1 MNNISKTILLVE
13 DEPIAAMAKQRSL
26 LKIGYKVIIS
36 DSGEKAIS
44 KIEESGSSI
53 DLILMDIEL
62 GSGIDGIASAELILK
77 NNNIPVIFLTAH
89 TGDEIIKRIEEI
101 TSYGYVPK
109 SADISILDAAIRIA
123 FKLYNAYQSI
133 SQREKTISALAAIV
147 ENSDNIIVHKD
158 LNCRVVAANPAFAK
172 AAGFKSPQNMT
183 GKTDAE
189 IFNVSPDSEPVKTYI
204 ADELKAQTLPRGEFI
219 SREEPV
225 VQPDSSIR
233 YVHTKK
239 FPVYGADDVLIG
251 TGNISVDITERK
263 LENESLRK
271 LSRAIE
277 QTPVS
282 IVITDLNGNIE
293 YVNPKFTELTGYTFD
308 EVKGENPRILKS
320 DKNPPEEYKRL
331 WETITKGGTWTG
343 EFCNIKK
350 DGEIYWESASI
361 SPVFN
366 DEDIITHFVAVKE
379 DITFRKEAEARL
391 KELGKQ
397 KEQLMLELQHEKDLL
412 EKSAKHFRNLIEN
425 SADLITILSDDGIIL
440 YQSPS
445 VKHVLGYDE
454 PEMIGENISSYVH
467 KEDITIFSD
476 KLKNTPA
483 DQYLI
488 EMEFNIQKKDYTWII
503 LESKI
508 RLVKDLHNSGF
519 TIIINS
525 RDVTDNRNLMEEI
538 IQSKN
543 IAEASNKSK
552 SIFLA
557 NMSHELKT
565 PLNSLLGYCR
575 LLEMQ
580 KAGPLNP
587 KQLEFLTI
595 MLDSGNHLLD
605 IITDILDISSIEAG
619 KITLERKKIFITDF
633 IKRFRESIRII
644 AEKKGVD
651 IIFDIDPD
659 AGILY
664 ADQIRLKQ
672 ILYNL
677 LSNAIK
683 FTDSGKKT
691 GLEIK
696 GKNEYIEIRV
706 WDEGCG
712 IPDESLE
719 KIFQPFEQVRNES
732 SVKNQG
738 TGLGLSITK
747 KLVNLHDGEINVE
760 SVCGK
765 GSTFIV
771 LLPGR
776 TPPQ

>member
-1 MNNISKTILLVE
+1 MEKNSKTLLLVE
-13 DEPIAAMAKQRSL
+13 DEPIAALAKQKALS
-26 LKIGYKVIIS
+26 KAGYQVVICS
-36 DSGEKAIS
+36 TGEKAIE

-62 GSGIDGIASAELILK
+62 GSGLDGITTAEIIHKK
-77 NNNIPVIFLTAH
+77 NDIPVIFLTSH
-89 TGDEIIKRIEEI
+89 TGDEIIQRIEEI

-123 FKLYNAYQSI
+123 FKLFNAYISI

-158 LNCRVVAANPAFAK
+158 LNLRVVAANSAFAK
-172 AAGFKSPQNMT
+172 AAGFRSPRDMT
-183 GKTDAE
+183 GKTDAD
-189 IFNVSPDSEPVKTYI
+189 IFNISPDSEPVKSYM
-204 ADELKAQTLPRGEFI
+204 ADELKAQKLPRGEFI

-225 VQPDSSIR
+225 ILPDSSVR

-239 FPVYGADDVLIG
+239 FPVYGTDDKLIG

-263 LENESLRK
+263 LEHERLRK
-271 LSRAIE
+271 LTRAIE

-282 IVITDLNGNIE
+282 IVITDIDGNIE
-293 YVNPKFTELTGYTFD
+293 YVNPKFTQLTGYTF
-308 EVKGENPRILKS
+308 EEAKGKNPRILKS
-320 DKNPPEEYKRL
+320 ENNPPEEYKKL
-331 WETITKGGTWTG
+331 WERITKGETWTG
-343 EFCNIKK
+343 EFCNLKK
-350 DGEIYWESASI
+350 NGEEYWESASI

-366 DEDIITHFVAVKE
+366 DDNIITHFVAVKE
-379 DITFRKEAEARL
+379 DITYRKEAEKKL
-391 KELGKQ
+391 LELADQ
-397 KEQLMLELQHEKDLL
+397 KEKLMLELQHERDLL
-412 EKSAKHFRNLIEN
+412 DKSAKHFRNLIEN
-425 SADLITILSDDGIIL
+425 SVDLITILSDDGIIL

-445 VKHVLGYDE
+445 VKFLLGYDE
-454 PEMIGENISSYVH
+454 PEMIGENISSYVRQ
-467 KEDITIFSD
+467 EDILIFIE
-476 KLKNTPA
+476 KLNKAPV
-483 DQYLI
+483 DQEII
-488 EMEFNIQKKDYTWII
+488 EMEFNIQKKDKSWII

-508 RLVKDLHNSGF
+508 RLVKDLHNTGF
-519 TIIINS
+519 TVIINS
-525 RDVTDNRNLMEEI
+525 RDATDNRNLMKEL

-543 IAEASNKSK
+543 IAESSNKSK

-595 MLDSGNHLLD
+595 MQDSGNHLLD

-619 KITLERKKIFITDF
+619 KITLERKKILLTDF

-651 IIFDIDPD
+651 IIFKIDPD
-659 AGILY
+659 SGILY

-683 FTDSGKKT
+683 FTDSGKRT
-691 GLEIK
+691 GLDIN

-712 IPDESLE
+712 IPAESLE

-747 KLVNLHDGEINVE
+747 KLVKLHDGEISVE
-760 SVCGK
+760 SICGK
-765 GSTFIV
+765 GSTFMV

>member
-1 MNNISKTILLVE
+1 MDKNSTTILLVE
-13 DEPIAAMAKQRSL
+13 DEPIAALAKQKALS
-26 LKIGYKVIIS
+26 KIGYKVKIS
-36 DSGEKAIS
+36 DSGEKAIE
-44 KIEESGSSI
+44 IIQQSGS
-53 DLILMDIEL
+53 DFNLILMDIEL
-62 GSGIDGIASAELILK
+62 GSGLDGIACAELIQK

-89 TGDEIIKRIEEI
+89 GGDEIIKRIEEI

-123 FKLYNAYQSI
+123 FKLFNAYNSI

-172 AAGFKSPQNMT
+172 AGGFKSPEEMI

-189 IFNVSPDSEPVKTYI
+189 IFNIPQDSEPVKTYM

-239 FPVYGADDVLIG
+239 FPVYGSDDNLIG

-263 LENESLRK
+263 LEHENLRK
-271 LSRAIE
+271 LTRAIE

-282 IVITDLNGNIE
+282 IVITDLDGNIE
-293 YVNPKFTELTGYTFD
+293 YVNPKFTKLTGYTF
-308 EVKGENPRILKS
+308 EEAKGKNPRILKS
-320 DKNPPEEYKRL
+320 ENNPPEEYKKL
-331 WETITKGGTWTG
+331 WETITKGETWTG
-343 EFCNIKK
+343 EFCNLKK
-350 DGEIYWESASI
+350 NGEEYWESASI

-366 DEDIITHFVAVKE
+366 DENIITHFVAVKE
-379 DITFRKEAEARL
+379 DITYRKEAEIKL
-391 KELGKQ
+391 LELAEQ
-397 KEQLMLELQHEKDLL
+397 KEKLMLELQHERDLL

-425 SADLITILSDDGIIL
+425 SADLITILDDDGIIL

-445 VKHVLGYDE
+445 VKYLLGYDE
-454 PEMIGENISSYVH
+454 PEMIGENISSYVP
-467 KEDITIFSD
+467 KEDIKIFFD
-476 KLKNTPA
+476 KLENTHA
-483 DQYLI
+483 DQNLI
-488 EMEFNIQKKDYTWII
+488 EMEFNIQKKDKTWII

-508 RLVKDLHNSGF
+508 RLVKDLHNLGF
-519 TIIINS
+519 TVIINS
-525 RDVTDNRNLMEEI
+525 RDVTDNRNLMKEI
-538 IQSKN
+538 IQAKN

-575 LLEMQ
+575 LMEMQ

-595 MLDSGNHLLD
+595 MQDSGNHLLD

-619 KITLERKKIFITDF
+619 KINLERKKIFLTDF

-651 IIFDIDPD
+651 IIFNIDPD
-659 AGILY
+659 SGILH

-683 FTDSGKKT
+683 FTDKGKRT
-691 GLEIK
+691 GLDIK
-696 GKNEYIEIRV
+696 GKNEYIEITV

-712 IPDESLE
+712 IPEESLE

-747 KLVNLHDGEINVE
+747 KLVNLHDGEIKVE
-760 SVCGK
+760 STCGK
-765 GSTFIV
+765 GSLFRV

>member
-1 MNNISKTILLVE
+1 MKKTSITILLVE
-13 DEPIAAMAKQRSL
+13 DEPIAAMAKQKAL
-26 LKIGYKVIIS
+26 LKTGYNVIICS
-36 DSGEKAIS
+36 SGEKAIE
-44 KIEESGSSI
+44 KINETGSNF

-62 GSGIDGIASAELILK
+62 GSGLDGIASAELILK
-77 NNNIPVIFLTAH
+77 NNDIPVIFLTAH
-89 TGDEIIKRIEEI
+89 TGDEIIQRIEEI

-109 SADISILDAAIRIA
+109 SADISILDTSIRIA
-123 FKLYNAYQSI
+123 IRLFNAYKSI

-147 ENSDNIIVHKD
+147 ENSNNIIVHKD
-158 LNCRVVAANPAFAK
+158 LNCRVVATNPAFAK
-172 AAGFKSPQNMT
+172 AAGFKSPHDMI

-189 IFNVSPDSEPVKTYI
+189 IFNIPQDSEPVKTYM
-204 ADELKAQTLPRGEFI
+204 ADELKAQTLARGEFI

-225 VQPDSSIR
+225 LLPDSSVR
-233 YVHTKK
+233 YMHTKK
-239 FPVYGADDVLIG
+239 FPVYGPDDILIG

-263 LENESLRK
+263 LEHENLRK
-271 LSRAIE
+271 LTRAIE

-282 IVITDLNGNIE
+282 IVITDLDGNIE
-293 YVNPKFTELTGYTFD
+293 YVNPKFTQLTGYTF
-308 EVKGENPRILKS
+308 EEAKGKNPRILKS
-320 DKNPPEEYKRL
+320 EKNPPQEYKKL
-331 WETITKGGTWTG
+331 WETIVKGETWTG
-343 EFCNIKK
+343 EFCNLKK
-350 DGEIYWESASI
+350 NGETYWESASI

-366 DEDIITHFVAVKE
+366 DENIITHFVGVKE
-379 DITFRKEAEARL
+379 DITYRKEAEIKL
-391 KELGKQ
+391 LELAEQ
-397 KEQLMLELQHEKDLL
+397 KEKLMLELQHERDLL
-412 EKSAKHFRNLIEN
+412 EKSSAHFRNLIEN
-425 SADLITILSDDGIIL
+425 SVDLITILCDDGIIL

-445 VKHVLGYDE
+445 VKFLLGYDE

-467 KEDITIFSD
+467 REDIRIFFD
-476 KLKNTPA
+476 KLKHTPA
-483 DQYLI
+483 DQDVI
-488 EMEFNIQKKDYTWII
+488 EMEFNIQKKDKTWII

-508 RLVKDLHNSGF
+508 RLVKDLHNLGF
-519 TIIINS
+519 TVIINS
-525 RDVTDNRNLMEEI
+525 RDVTDNRKLMKEI
-538 IQSKN
+538 IQAKN
-543 IAEASNKSK
+543 IAEASNKTK

-575 LLEMQ
+575 LMEMQ

-587 KQLEFLTI
+587 KQLEFLSI
-595 MLDSGNHLLD
+595 MQDSGNHLLD

-619 KITLERKKIFITDF
+619 KITLEKKEIFLDDF

-644 AEKKGVD
+644 AEKKGVNL
-651 IIFDIDPD
+651 IFNIDPD
-659 AGILY
+659 SGILY

-683 FTDSGKKT
+683 FTDKDKST
-691 GLEIK
+691 GLDIK
-696 GKNEYIEIRV
+696 GINEYIEIKV

-712 IPDESLE
+712 IPDEYLE
-719 KIFQPFEQVRNES
+719 KIFTPFEQVRNES

-760 SVCGK
+760 SSPGK
-765 GSTFIV
+765 GSIFKV

-776 TPPQ
+776 IPPQ